1 MTTSAFDALPA
12 ALRERATLL
21 TLAGVPALVAHP
33 DPAWLSGAAVA
44 PRPVMLWMHGRTV
57 SKELDPGRY
66 LRWVRAGIAA
76 VALDLPGHGERS
88 LDGWQGSDRTL
99 EVVHQM
105 AREIDGVLDALAAS
119 ALAPGLDL
127 SRCGLGGMSAG
138 GMATL
143 IRLCTP
149 HRFRAASVEST
160 AGEFPRMAA
169 STAFATRGGRDP
181 SMSLLHELDPM
192 SHLEHWRP
200 IPLLALHS
208 EADAW
213 VPVQAMRGFI
223 EALQSRAAAAGL
235 SPGHIVLHTWPTTGA
250 PNEHAGFGRVSH
262 EAKNLQTE
270 FLVRHLG
277 V

>member
-1 MTTSAFDALPA
+1 
-12 ALRERATLL
+12 
-21 TLAGVPALVAHP
+21 
-33 DPAWLSGAAVA
+33 
-44 PRPVMLWMHGRTV
+44 MLWMHGRTV

-76 VALDLPGHGERS
+76 VALDLPGHGQRS
-88 LDGWQGSDRTL
+88 LDGWQGSERTL
-99 EVVHQM
+99 EAVQQM
-105 AREIDGVLDALAAS
+105 ASEIDAVLSALAATTLS
-119 ALAPGLDL
+119 HGLDL
-127 SRCGLGGMSAG
+127 SRCGIGGMSAG

-149 HRFRAASVEST
+149 HRFRVASVEST
-160 AGEFPRMAA
+160 AGDFQRMAA

-181 SMSLLHELDPM
+181 SMSLLQQLDPM
-192 SHLEHWRP
+192 SHLQHWRP

-223 EALQSRAAAAGL
+223 EELQRRGVAAGL
-235 SPGHIVLHTWPTTGA
+235 SPEHILLHTWPTTGA
-250 PNEHAGFGRVSH
+250 PNEHAGFGKVSH
-262 EAKNLQTE
+262 EAKNIQTD

-277 V
+277 AS